1 MNDKKLKTDDKK
13 NVMKLGWVSFFTD
26 VSSEMI
32 FPILPLFLTTVLKAN
47 MAVVGLIEGIA
58 ESTAAILKLF
68 SGLLSDRI
76 KKRKLLVFIGYGL
89 STFTKPLLA
98 VATTWTHVLGVRF
111 FDRVGKGVRTS
122 PRDALIAASV
132 TEKERGKYFGIHRAL
147 DTSGAIVGTLIAALL
162 LYLFVNNY
170 RLIFWLSLVPGLI
183 ALLIILKV
191 KEVKVEKSKNM
202 KFNFKALNPNLKM
215 FLIAVIVFNLAH
227 FSYAFFILRAR
238 DVGLS
243 LTLIPVIYLVYNLFY
258 AGFAIQAGKMSD
270 RIGRKNVL
278 TAGYMLFGITSF
290 GFAFIANDMTI
301 WLLFALYGLF
311 MAITDGVSRAYVSD
325 LSKDHERGISLGT
338 YHMIVGIA
346 VLPANLIGGAL
357 WNYVNVAAPFV
368 YATVLSIIS
377 AVLLIILVKK

>member
-243 LTLIPVIYLVYNLFY
+243 LTLIPVIYLVYNQMIIMMY
-258 AGFAIQAGKMSD
+258 PPTTI
-270 RIGRKNVL
+270 
-278 TAGYMLFGITSF
+278 
-290 GFAFIANDMTI
+290 TI
-301 WLLFALYGLF
+301 W
-311 MAITDGVSRAYVSD
+311 IEV
-325 LSKDHERGISLGT
+325 
-338 YHMIVGIA
+338 
-346 VLPANLIGGAL
+346 
-357 WNYVNVAAPFV
+357 
-368 YATVLSIIS
+368 
-377 AVLLIILVKK
+377 